1 MYSGVIENQSG
12 TGIHRQ
18 GTGHERRR
26 ERTSNDHRY
35 GRVRWALV
43 VRDDHDMRCDRQ
55 HLGAKLEG
63 NKHGK

>member
-1 MYSGVIENQSG
+1 MCSGVIEKQPG
-12 TGIHRQ
+12 TGIHHQ

-35 GRVRWALV
+35 GRDRWALV
-43 VRDDHDMRCDRQ
+43 VRDDHDMRRHRQ
-55 HLGAKLEG
+55 HLGAKLEE

>member
-1 MYSGVIENQSG
+1 
-12 TGIHRQ
+12 
-18 GTGHERRR
+18 
-26 ERTSNDHRY
+26 
-35 GRVRWALV
+35 LV